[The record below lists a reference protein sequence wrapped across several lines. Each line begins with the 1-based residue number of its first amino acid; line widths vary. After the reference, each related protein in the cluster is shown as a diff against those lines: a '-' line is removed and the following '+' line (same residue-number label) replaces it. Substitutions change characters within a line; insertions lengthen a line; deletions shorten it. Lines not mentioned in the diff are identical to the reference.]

1 MKILFTFLSRLPL
14 SVLHFVGAGLGLF
27 VYFLSQTYRQHLVE
41 NLKIA
46 GFSADL
52 RFEVARETG
61 KQMLEVAKIWQK
73 DLQKTQKM
81 IVALQNEEILK
92 KAEEN
97 PNGILFITPHLGA
110 FELTAQWYA
119 ARRNITV
126 LYRAPKN
133 KTLESLVLQGRSR
146 EKLHL
151 APADLSGVKKL
162 LKALKKGEA
171 IGILPDQTPKAGE
184 GVWVNFFNQ
193 PAYTMTLAAKL
204 SQSKASVVY
213 AVAERLPQSA
223 GFKLCFYAPQQKLNG
238 SIECRAQM
246 INHDIEMLIATCP
259 AQYLWGYNRFKRS

>member
-1 MKILFTFLSRLPL
+1 M
-14 SVLHFVGAGLGLF
+14 
-27 VYFLSQTYRQHLVE
+27 
-41 NLKIA
+41 
-46 GFSADL
+46 
-52 RFEVARETG
+52 
-61 KQMLEVAKIWQK
+61 
-73 DLQKTQKM
+73 
-81 IVALQNEEILK
+81 
-92 KAEEN
+92 
-97 PNGILFITPHLGA
+97 
-110 FELTAQWYA
+110 
-119 ARRNITV
+119 
-126 LYRAPKN
+126 
-133 KTLESLVLQGRSR
+133 
-146 EKLHL
+146 

-213 AVAERLPQSA
+213 AVAERLPKSA